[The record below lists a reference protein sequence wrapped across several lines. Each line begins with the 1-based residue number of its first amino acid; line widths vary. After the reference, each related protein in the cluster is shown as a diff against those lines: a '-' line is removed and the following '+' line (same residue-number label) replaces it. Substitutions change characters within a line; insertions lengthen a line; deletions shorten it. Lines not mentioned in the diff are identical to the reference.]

1 MIGQSAERLLGVVFW
16 CSATGGP
23 VVLVVSAFVELRAR
37 WMRTAWIV
45 DRGKSDG
52 PLVFPPAGADPDN
65 VVHAVSRSTY
75 IQERL
80 ETGYPRAR
88 CGQPLWSIT
97 APSRQPW
104 SEQSVTG
111 QRFDCPRCHGAAPR
125 HMRVHG
131 HCYDFGRRGTQA
143 AAAGRGL
150 AGKDDRRFVGK
161 LIE

>member
-1 MIGQSAERLLGVVFW
+1 MIGQSVERLLCVLFW
-16 CSATGGP
+16 CSAIGGP
-23 VVLVVSAFVELRAR
+23 VVLVVSAVVELRAR

-52 PLVFPPAGADPDN
+52 PLVFPPAGADPDD
-65 VVHAVSRSTY
+65 VVHAVSRLTY

-104 SEQSVTG
+104 SEQAVAG

-125 HMRVHG
+125 QMRVQG
-131 HCYDFGRRGTQA
+131 HCYDDFGRRGTRV
-143 AAAGRGL
+143 AAAGRGTN
-150 AGKDDRRFVGK
+150 GQG
-161 LIE
+161 